1 MVSTKAVS
9 FSICCMVLL
18 VSLSGCTGLSSTTP
32 NAEITSDTNEI
43 NMGEVVNFDGRE
55 SSTPSPSIIT
65 DYTWNFGD
73 GEIRMTKA
81 GIISHHFQNSGNFE
95 IELIVTND
103 LGESDS
109 VSISVF
115 VNSPPTIIIEIPGYV
130 KTGEVAILDASS
142 SFDPEGGS
150 IEYIWDLDKTVD
162 SDGDGNPSG
171 DADENNAVIEVKF
184 TEPGNHTGI
193 LTIVDDKGG
202 ISYQEWTLMVISRN
216 YRITWEE
223 KSIDFSWSGYL
234 EQGETVSFDH
244 EPGLGAR
251 ILHMNATLTLARDL
265 IPIMWP
271 EDNFSLYLDLPMTGW
286 STFTST
292 THDNITENA
301 TAYIDIENMNDIPNS
316 GYTIQSDSSETIVND
331 LLDESGQ
338 RFGQGDWIWT
348 ISADQCDPD
357 LPVDGIDPDTGNDWD
372 LQIEFVILIPRVSEI
387 GV

>member
-9 FSICCMVLL
+9 FSICCMILF
-18 VSLSGCTGLSSTTP
+18 VSLSGCTGLSSTKP
-32 NAEITSDTNEI
+32 NAEITSDNNEI
-43 NMGEVVNFDGRE
+43 NMGEVINFDGRD
-55 SSTPSPSIIT
+55 SSSPSPSIIT

-81 GIISHHFQNSGNFE
+81 GIISHNFQSSGNFE
-95 IELIVTND
+95 VELTVTND

-109 VSISVF
+109 ISISVF
-115 VNSPPTIIIEIPGYV
+115 VNSPPIIIIEIPGYA
-130 KTGEVAILDASS
+130 KTGEVAVLDASS
-142 SFDPEGGS
+142 SFDPEGGI
-150 IEYIWDLDKTVD
+150 IEYIWDFDKTVD

-171 DADENNAVIEVKF
+171 DADGNDALAEVRF
-184 TEPGNHTGI
+184 TVPGNHTGI

-202 ISYQEWTLMVISRN
+202 VSSQEWTLMVISRN
-216 YRITWEE
+216 YHVSWEE
-223 KSIDFSWSGYL
+223 KLIEFSWSGYL
-234 EQGETVSFDH
+234 EQGDTISFDH

-251 ILHMNATLTLARDL
+251 ILHANATLTLARDL

-271 EDNFSLYLDLPMTGW
+271 EDNFSIYLDLPMTGW

-292 THDNITENA
+292 NHDNITENA

-316 GYTIQSDSSETIVND
+316 DYTLQSDSSETIVNT
-331 LLDESGQ
+331 LLNQAGQ
-338 RFGQGDWIWT
+338 RFGQGDWVWT
-348 ISADQCDPD
+348 ISADECDPD

>member
-1 MVSTKAVS
+1 
-9 FSICCMVLL
+9 MVLL

-95 IELIVTND
+95 IELTVTND

-251 ILHMNATLTLARDL
+251 ILHVNATLTLARDL

>member
-1 MVSTKAVS
+1 MILFVS
-9 FSICCMVLL
+9 I
-18 VSLSGCTGLSSTTP
+18 SGCTGLSSTKP

-43 NMGEVVNFDGRE
+43 NMGEVINFDGRD
-55 SSTPSPSIIT
+55 SSSPSPSIIT

-95 IELIVTND
+95 IELTVTND

-109 VSISVF
+109 ISISVF

-150 IEYIWDLDKTVD
+150 IEYIWDFDKTID

-171 DADENNAVIEVKF
+171 DADGNNALAEVRF
-184 TEPGNHTGI
+184 TDPGNHTGI

-202 ISYQEWTLMVISRN
+202 ISSQEWTLMVISRN
-216 YRITWEE
+216 YHISWEE
-223 KSIDFSWSGYL
+223 KSIEFSWSGYL
-234 EQGETVSFDH
+234 EQGETISFDH

-251 ILHMNATLTLARDL
+251 ILHVNATLTLARDL

-292 THDNITENA
+292 SHDNITENA
-301 TAYIDIENMNDIPNS
+301 TAYIDLENMNDVPNS
-316 GYTIQSDSSETIVND
+316 DYTIQSDSSETIVNG
-331 LLDESGQ
+331 LLNEAGQ

-372 LQIEFVILIPRVSEI
+372 LLVEFVILIPRVSEI

>member
-81 GIISHHFQNSGNFE
+81 GIISHHFQNSGSFE
-95 IELIVTND
+95 IELTVTND

>member
-1 MVSTKAVS
+1 
-9 FSICCMVLL
+9 MVLL

-95 IELIVTND
+95 IELTVTND

>member
-95 IELIVTND
+95 IELTVTND

>member
-95 IELIVTND
+95 IELTVTND

-251 ILHMNATLTLARDL
+251 ILHVNATLTLARDL